1 VRIDYPR
8 AGRQGVR
15 RFVPSWRLLLGL
27 SGIGVVFVVGLF
39 ALGYALVKVPSP
51 SSISLAQSASVFYS
65 DGTTPLGHVGARNRE
80 SVQLS
85 QVPISVQNAVLAA
98 EDRNFYSEQ
107 AVSPTGILRAVLVDL
122 KDRDFVEGGSTITQQ
137 YVKNAYLT
145 QQRTLTRKFKEFF
158 IAIKI
163 GRTHKKPEILQDYL
177 NTIYFGRG
185 AYGIQAASQAFFG
198 KDVSKLTTEEGAVLA
213 SSIQAP
219 SYLDPALHLS
229 AAEFRWNYV
238 LDGMVKKGWL
248 TPAARAAAKYPT
260 DIESAAA
267 TSDLTGSNG
276 YLLATVETELESH
289 GISENQ
295 INRGG
300 LKIVTT
306 FDQPTQQ
313 AALAAVDKVVGNGR
327 VPADVKTALIAVQPG
342 TGKVLAMYGG
352 SDYLTQPFNE
362 ATQSIPPMG
371 STFKAYVLAAALK
384 SGIPLTKTFS
394 GKSPQTIDG
403 QVYHNDSNESFG
415 QVNLVAATAQSVN
428 TVFVNLGETV
438 GVDKVAAAAYAAGLP
453 SSVALSKNGSM
464 MLGSDSAHP
473 IDAAAAYATFAAGG
487 KYVQPY
493 VVQSVTDSSKCLL
506 DRRGVR
512 RHLRSPGRDHAGD
525 RKVGRHRPAGRRQD
539 RNHVGQCVGLV
550 RRIHAADLDGSRDVP
565 RRERAAPEHCR
576 LQPDLWRHAAGVDVV
591 GVHEGGARAHQ
602 GRAVPCGSARTNPVG
617 QALQLGPA
625 VALGDIAAGVDPAG
639 LNAGTRR
646 QLTGCLSAHLVRR
659 AVVRHSLGDAYSDIA
674 AGDTACVPAGLSRGV
689 RGSARPTEC
698 DPCARLNEVAAPRPD
713 ADQLGFQ
720 P

>member
-493 VVQSVTDSSKCLL
+493 VVQSVTDSSGHSLYSAKPPS
-506 DRRGVR
+506 RNAFSTAVASGVTYA
-512 RHLRSPGRDHAGD
+512 LQDVITQGTGKSAAIG
-525 RKVGRHRPAGRRQD
+525 RPAAGKTGTTSG
-539 RNHVGQCVGLV
+539 NVSAWFVGYTPQISTAVAMFRDANAPLQNIAGYSQIYGGTLPALMWSAFMKAALVHTKVVPFPAVQLAPTPSVKPSSSAPPSPSVTSPPASTPPASTPAPVVSSPVASVPTSSVAPSSATPSATPTPTSPPATPPASPPASAVESGAVLV
-550 RRIHAADLDGSRDVP
+550 RPNATP
-565 RRERAAPEHCR
+565 AP
-576 LQPDLWRHAAGVDVV
+576 G
-591 GVHEGGARAHQ
+591 
-602 GRAVPCGSARTNPVG
+602 
-617 QALQLGPA
+617 
-625 VALGDIAAGVDPAG
+625 
-639 LNAGTRR
+639 
-646 QLTGCLSAHLVRR
+646 
-659 AVVRHSLGDAYSDIA
+659 
-674 AGDTACVPAGLSRGV
+674 
-689 RGSARPTEC
+689 
-698 DPCARLNEVAAPRPD
+698 
-713 ADQLGFQ
+713 
-720 P
+720 